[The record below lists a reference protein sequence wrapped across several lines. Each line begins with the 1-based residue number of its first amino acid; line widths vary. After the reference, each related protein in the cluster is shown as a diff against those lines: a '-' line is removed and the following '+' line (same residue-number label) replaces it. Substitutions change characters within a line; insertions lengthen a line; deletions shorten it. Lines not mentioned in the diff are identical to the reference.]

1 MITAEGVASTAVR
14 PVHTSLPPAPPRPTD
29 PDGVG
34 VTDIELGTAYTWTG
48 ARDLGAT
55 RRQIAQDGVR
65 MGRGLYLSSAVEP
78 ELTTRCRA
86 WRLVL
91 PGDVAFGLGTAARLY
106 GAPIDEPPT
115 VHVVVPSRR
124 QLPRR
129 AGVTV
134 HERLLAEEDV
144 VVTGGLPLTSGP
156 QTFLDLAARL
166 PPAELVAVGDA
177 LLRAGEMDA
186 GSLARRLERA
196 DRVRGVVRA
205 RECAPRLDGRAASRP
220 ESLVRHWL
228 VTSDLPDPQ
237 VQVPVC
243 DRWGR
248 AVVHADLGYPEW
260 EVALEYDGR
269 QHAGPGQ
276 FGRDVDR
283 YSLMAAD
290 GWLVL
295 RFAARHL
302 GGPVVVVERTRR
314 ALISRGWRP

>member
-1 MITAEGVASTAVR
+1 M
-14 PVHTSLPPAPPRPTD
+14 
-29 PDGVG
+29 
-34 VTDIELGTAYTWTG
+34 TDIELGTAYTWTG

-65 MGRGLYLSSAVEP
+65 IGRGLYLSYAVEP
-78 ELTTRCRA
+78 DLATRCRA

-91 PGDVAFGLGTAARLY
+91 PGDVAFGLGTAAQLY
-106 GAPIDEPPT
+106 GAPIEEPPT

-177 LLRAGEMDA
+177 LLGAGEMDA

-196 DRVRGVVRA
+196 DRVRGVIRA

-237 VQVPVC
+237 VQVPVH

-248 AVVHADLGYPEW
+248 EVTHADLGYPEW
-260 EVALEYDGR
+260 KVALEYEGR
-269 QHAGPGQ
+269 QHADPGQ

-302 GGPVVVVERTRR
+302 GSPVVVVERTRR